1 VADRWGGRSG
11 MIFWP
16 IPAAAEAGRSS
27 SRGLPASRKDTRS
40 AEALSC
46 RLISERKLSP
56 MTVSSPNVIEI
67 KLDRLINDVR
77 FLRAQIIGFDRHLQ
91 GMEVYLKPSEQPE
104 SQSRSW
110 FRAAGSA
117 LARTVLTLV
126 AVGAA
131 TGAALHYLGT

>member
-1 VADRWGGRSG
+1 
-11 MIFWP
+11 
-16 IPAAAEAGRSS
+16 
-27 SRGLPASRKDTRS
+27 
-40 AEALSC
+40 
-46 RLISERKLSP
+46 

-110 FRAAGSA
+110 F
-117 LARTVLTLV
+117 
-126 AVGAA
+126 
-131 TGAALHYLGT
+131 

>member
-1 VADRWGGRSG
+1 
-11 MIFWP
+11 M
-16 IPAAAEAGRSS
+16 
-27 SRGLPASRKDTRS
+27 KNTRS

-46 RLISERKLSP
+46 RLISDRKLSP
-56 MTVSSPNVIEI
+56 MTVSSPNVTEI
-67 KLDRLINDVR
+67 KLDRLIDDVR
-77 FLRAQIIGFDRHLQ
+77 FLRAQMIGFDRHLQ

-110 FRAAGSA
+110 FRATGSV